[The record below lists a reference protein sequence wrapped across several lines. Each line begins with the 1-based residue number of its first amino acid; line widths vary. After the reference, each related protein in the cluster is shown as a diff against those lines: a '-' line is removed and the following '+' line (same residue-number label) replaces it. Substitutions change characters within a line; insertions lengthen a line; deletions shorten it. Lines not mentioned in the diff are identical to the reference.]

1 MGRRLSGASA
11 IVAMLL
17 LAGPSAATVR
27 NVSIAVTESISPST
41 APPGGSV
48 TVSFS
53 ATNNGTDVQAP
64 FSLVFFLGP
73 GDWSVG
79 GANDGCARPN
89 QYDIDCERGSL
100 SPGETFSSSVT
111 VTLGAD
117 APPGAIYNSRA
128 IAFPG
133 GTSGGGLGS
142 DARSIQIAQP
152 PAPPPP
158 PPPSPRNTATLSV
171 TVTGAGSGTVS
182 STPDG
187 IACGAVCSSDWLLG
201 TSVALTATPASG
213 SSFAGWSGACSTAGT
228 AATCVVVLGENATAT
243 ASFGTAPTTTTDG
256 PPPITTVPTPD
267 VVTVPQLVGLR
278 LTTAITRLAHA
289 RCRLGTVTKR
299 HARAALVGRVVAQ
312 QPEAG
317 QYVDPGQKIRLVV
330 GKR

>member
-1 MGRRLSGASA
+1 MSRLLA
-11 IVAMLL
+11 IIAMLL
-17 LAGPSAATVR
+17 LAGTSAAAVR
-27 NVSIAVTESISPST
+27 NVSISVTESISPST

-53 ATNNGTDVQAP
+53 ATNNGTDAQAP

-73 GDWSVG
+73 GAWSVG
-79 GANDGCARPN
+79 SANDGCARPN
-89 QYDIDCERGSL
+89 QYDIDCERASL
-100 SPGETFSSSVT
+100 APGETFSSSVT

-117 APPGAIYNSRA
+117 APPGTIYNSRA

-158 PPPSPRNTATLSV
+158 PVPSPRNTATLSV
-171 TVTGAGSGTVS
+171 TLAGAGSGTVS
-182 STPDG
+182 STPEG
-187 IACGAVCSSDWLLG
+187 IACGAVCSADWLLG
-201 TSVALTATPASG
+201 TSVALTATPGSG
-213 SSFAGWSGACSTAGT
+213 SSFAGWSGACSTAGA
-228 AATCVVVLGENATAT
+228 AATCVVALGGDTTAT
-243 ASFGTAPTTTTDG
+243 ANFGTAPATTTDG
-256 PPPITTVPTPD
+256 SPPITTVQTPD

-278 LTTAITRLAHA
+278 LTTAISRLTIA

-299 HARAALVGRVVAQ
+299 HARPALVGRVIAQ

-317 QYVDPGQKIRLVV
+317 QYVDPGQKIKLVV